1 MPQEYQSTENPVPED
16 ISASPEVSSR
26 ASTPEVIPQPKK
38 IVTTPKNTNDA
49 GEEPILPIE
58 KYIALGCFS
67 FTDPS
72 IQECDVNDL
81 QSEWQEFR
89 DFLPEVNDVTVPYKA
104 LVTLWRAFWIRI
116 FSSVAKGDPH
126 KRVWRVWLL
135 PDDIARTLVDRNG
148 QTMRKALNQV
158 LEVIDVAPQLWE
170 GFTITANVA
179 YDRGMT
185 SEDSSLFYI
194 FNTLPSP
201 SPDPHAPR
209 ERYSK
214 IAMEELLESTLPVR
228 GLSATLYPYQ
238 RRSAAAML
246 QKETAPRL
254 ELDPRLEVRVAANGQ
269 EFFYGARD
277 LTFLK
282 EPRMYDT
289 VQGGILAETMGLG
302 KTLMSIAL
310 ILATKDHWPKAPSIY
325 SGNRIPTRSSVG
337 SLMQMAAATISRHSI
352 PWRKVLDDH
361 HEQTGEE
368 LTSCVKIMEDQVPIY
383 EIPPIPIRSNRSSTF
398 ATPPEQIRLCKTTII
413 VVPRNLVLQWQLE
426 LEKHVEEGVLK
437 VLVMENT
444 KTMLPTAAELA
455 KYDVILISRPR
466 FEAEAKSRLD
476 DLYESPLKQLHFLRI
491 IIDEG
496 HSFASTNTNAAVVAD
511 RLVRAER
518 RWIMSGTPARDLM
531 GVEVDMEALI
541 HEGEP
546 EDARAFRQEALE
558 QRKSFNVYQ
567 ESQSGAVKAFGMLAS
582 RFLKAQP
589 WAISS
594 HGAFQEAAKWD
605 DYVYRHETYQT
616 KTFTGFTKTLR
627 RTLESLVV
635 KTQPDDVDRD
645 IGLPPLHHKVVR
657 LKPCFYDKLTA
668 NLFVLLF
675 MSNAITSERSD
686 QDYLFHQKSAAH
698 LQRLI
703 ANLRQSGFSWTGFKE
718 DAITATFGV
727 IERYFHDP
735 AHSCVKKD
743 RKLMRKTA
751 KSCELALESP
761 GWRAMAHTEEMG
773 LFVDDWPVEAVQVCA
788 FEGCTDPML
797 VGITEV
803 NECQKYINNNL
814 GEENPAQGLVEARE
828 AAHIAIEQAK
838 AEELEAITRRAPK
851 KATGEKANEM
861 LKSGVPASSFYNDT
875 LGDKRL
881 TAAGATS
888 APRKSP
894 KKKATPKIQ
903 QDQALAAET
912 PDTPDTPHTE
922 EKSKPKPKRK
932 PRQRLSNGE
941 TNLELP
947 ADSPLTHT
955 SLLGTTSAKYS
966 YLISRILELHETEKI
981 LIFYNG
987 DHIAWYLSQALDLFA
1002 IKHLIYT
1009 SKLAGAARSKYI
1021 VLFETDDSHRVLLMD
1036 VRQAAHGLNVS
1047 SASRVFFVNPVFNPA
1062 TEAQAIKRAHRIGQ
1076 TKPVYVETLLLKG
1089 TIEEAM
1095 LERSRTMTR
1104 MEHAKASKS
1113 LTDDYGMA
1121 TIIKDARCLQIYDN
1135 ELIPANQMARLD
1147 TPQQIFGRKRTNHEQ
1162 TGLEKELFGG
1172 GSQVEK
1178 SEMDDAEE
1186 SGTGGRRKKRK
1197 TVSVDDGD
1205 DGGNGSGD
1213 MITVSRPKRSRGA
1226 SGKKTIAAKARSG
1239 ATTSSPATHVI
1250 TDSASVSAAAT
1261 ASAALTE
1268 NAVPQTTSSP
1278 IPQIGHEQSV
1288 QTIRTQIGYRSIFG
1302 STAP

>member
-1 MPQEYQSTENPVPED
+1 MSIAVPNPSMLQEDQSTESPED
-16 ISASPEVSSR
+16 ISASLEVSSR
-26 ASTPEVIPQPKK
+26 ASTPEVIPPKK
-38 IVTTPKNTNDA
+38 IVTTPKNNNNDA
-49 GEEPILPIE
+49 GEEPVLPIE

-67 FTDPS
+67 FIDPS
-72 IQECDVNDL
+72 IQECDISDL
-81 QSEWQEFR
+81 QSEWHEFR
-89 DFLPEVNDVTVPYKA
+89 NFLPEVNDVTVPYKA

-126 KRVWRVWLL
+126 KRVWRIWLL

-148 QTMRKALNQV
+148 QTMRKALNHV
-158 LEVIDVAPQLWE
+158 LELINVAPQLWE
-170 GFTITANVA
+170 GFTMTANVA

-201 SPDPHAPR
+201 TPDPHAPR
-209 ERYSK
+209 ERYSR

-246 QKETAPRL
+246 QKETAPKL
-254 ELDPRLEVRVAANGQ
+254 ELDPRLELRVAANGQ

-310 ILATKDHWPKAPSIY
+310 ILATKDHWPKAPPIY
-325 SGNRIPTRSSVG
+325 TGNRVPTRSHVA

-368 LTSCVKIMEDQVPIY
+368 LTSCIKIMEDQVPIY

-398 ATPPEQIRLCKTTII
+398 ATPPEQIRLCKATII

-426 LEKHVEEGVLK
+426 LEKHVEAGVLK

-455 KYDVILISRPR
+455 TYDVILISRPR

-567 ESQSGAVKAFGMLAS
+567 ESQSGAVKAFGMLAC

-594 HGAFQEAAKWD
+594 HGDFQEAAKWD
-605 DYVYRHETYQT
+605 DYIYRHETYQT

-635 KTQPDDVDRD
+635 KTQPDDVERD

-735 AHSCVKKD
+735 GHSCVKRD
-743 RKLMRKTA
+743 RKLMLKTA
-751 KSCELALESP
+751 KACELALESP
-761 GWRAMAHTEEMG
+761 GWRALARTEEMG
-773 LFVDDWPVEAVQVCA
+773 LFVDHWPEKALYVCA
-788 FEGCTDPML
+788 FEGCTNPML

-814 GEENPAQGLVEARE
+814 GEDNPADPADPAEGLKEARE

-838 AEELEAITRRAPK
+838 AEELEAINRRAPK
-851 KATGEKANEM
+851 KASGEKATEM

-881 TAAGATS
+881 TAAGATT

-894 KKKATPKIQ
+894 KKKVVLKIQ
-903 QDQALAAET
+903 QDSTEIPGT
-912 PDTPDTPHTE
+912 PDTSLIE
-922 EKSKPKPKRK
+922 EKPKSKRK

-941 TNLELP
+941 TTNLELP
-947 ADSPLTHT
+947 ADSPLAKT

-966 YLISRILELHETEKI
+966 YLISRILKLQEAEKI

-1002 IKHLIYT
+1002 IKHLIYA

-1036 VRQAAHGLNVS
+1036 VGQAAHGLNVS

-1076 TKPVYVETLLLKG
+1076 TKPVYVETLLLQG

-1121 TIIKDARCLQIYDN
+1121 TIIKDARCLEISKE
-1135 ELIPANQMARLD
+1135 ELLPDNQMARLE

-1172 GSQVEK
+1172 TQVGK
-1178 SEMDDAEE
+1178 SEADDVEE
-1186 SGTGGRRKKRK
+1186 PVIGSKRKKRK
-1197 TVSVDDGD
+1197 AVSVNDDDGN
-1205 DGGNGSGD
+1205 GNGD
-1213 MITVSRPKRSRGA
+1213 MITVSRPKRSRNA
-1226 SGKKTIAAKARSG
+1226 SGRKAKARSG
-1239 ATTSSPATHVI
+1239 ATTPTVSSAPTIQADAI
-1250 TDSASVSAAAT
+1250 SAST
-1261 ASAALTE
+1261 TT
-1268 NAVPQTTSSP
+1268 VPQTTSSTT
-1278 IPQIGHEQSV
+1278 PQSDHEQPPS
-1288 QTIRTQIGYRSIFG
+1288 TASLASLHTNDFTSIFG
-1302 STAP
+1302 GTVP